1 MLTIGELSRKTGTKV
16 PTIRYYE
23 KIDLLEEP
31 ERSDGGQRRY
41 DGSAVK
47 RLTFIRHARDMGFG
61 LDAIRALLDL
71 TRHPDASCETA
82 DQLAIKQ
89 LELVNQH
96 ITRLEAL
103 KKELESMIG
112 GCSHVDVANCRI
124 LEVLNNH
131 DQCLGEHVKIDKC
144 IDH

>member
-1 MLTIGELSRKTGTKV
+1 MLTIGDLSRRTGTKV

-41 DGSAVK
+41 EGSAVE

-71 TRHPDASCETA
+71 TRYPDASCETA

-96 ITRLEAL
+96 IARLEAL

-112 GCSHVDVANCRI
+112 GCNHADVANCRI

-131 DQCLGEHVKIDKC
+131 DECLGEHAKLDKC
-144 IDH
+144 LDH

>member
-1 MLTIGELSRKTGTKV
+1 MLTIGDLSRRTGTKV

-41 DGSAVK
+41 EGSAVE

-71 TRHPDASCETA
+71 TRYPDASCETA

-96 ITRLEAL
+96 IVRLEAL

-112 GCSHVDVANCRI
+112 GCSHADVANCRI

-131 DQCLGEHVKIDKC
+131 DQCLGEHAKLDKC
-144 IDH
+144 LDH